1 MQNTGAAAW
10 IAPFSEG
17 TDPQGNATVAVNVR
31 CLPELDLATLTVKQ
45 VDGASL

>member
-1 MQNTGAAAW
+1 VCG

-17 TDPQGNATVAVNVR
+17 RNPGNGEAMVAVNVR
-31 CLPELDLATLTVKQ
+31 CLPELDLATLTIKQ